1 MSGDLR
7 PDEAPEH
14 QEISALIPW
23 YVNASIGE
31 RERQRVEL
39 HLNLCTACRDELQ
52 WQQRVYQGMTVDDG
66 VEHMPAPSL
75 RRLRERL
82 DALERAAPR
91 SQASRRR
98 GRAPQPGRRPLWW
111 GGLTA
116 ASIAVL
122 AFALGVLSATQWNR
136 PGAHPPASYY
146 TVTTPTPPAPHEVI
160 RAVFAPATTVG
171 ELKAILDD
179 AQLRIVAGP
188 AAAGV
193 YFLAANSARDVGASL
208 QKLREHAAVRFAERT
223 QTAADA
229 DSAR

>member
-1 MSGDLR
+1 MSDNLR

-39 HLNLCTACRDELQ
+39 HLGLCAACRDELQ
-52 WQQRVYQGMTVDDG
+52 WQRRLYQGMTVDDG

-75 RRLRERL
+75 RRLRGRL

-91 SQASRRR
+91 IAASR
-98 GRAPQPGRRPLWW
+98 GRAHAPRPRRRPLPWR
-111 GGLTA
+111 GLTA

-122 AFALGVLSATQWNR
+122 AFALGLLSAVQWIHR
-136 PGAHPPASYY
+136 GAYPPASYY
-146 TVTTPTPPAPHEVI
+146 TVTTPTARAPHEVI
-160 RAVFAPATTVG
+160 RAVFAPATTVR

-188 AAAGV
+188 TEAGV
-193 YFLAANSARDVGASL
+193 YSLAANTARDVGVSL
-208 QKLREHAAVRFAERT
+208 KKLREHGAVRFAERI
-223 QTAADA
+223 QPAADA
-229 DSAR
+229 DAAR